1 MKISNKIKMFA
12 ASALVSVAGVGA
24 LVSGSAFAVTCDE
37 ANGWVPDPTGR
48 TCVLEDE
55 SETSL
60 WGIVN
65 AVINWILAIV
75 GVIAVFM
82 IILGGI
88 QYSTSAGD
96 SGKVKKAKDTI
107 LYGII
112 GLVIA
117 LLAAAIVNFVLD
129 GIFSSDGEGEKSA
142 SIVTTYVA

>member
-12 ASALVSVAGVGA
+12 ASAVVATAGFGG
-24 LVSGSAFAVTCDE
+24 LLTNGQAFAATNATAQCNSQSGFHWDNN
-37 ANGWVPDPTGR
+37 AG
-48 TCVLEDE
+48 TCVMD
-55 SETSL
+55 SKNGDL
-60 WGIVN
+60 WGIISTI
-65 AVINWILAIV
+65 INWILAIV

-117 LLAAAIVNFVLD
+117 LLAAAIVNFVLA
-129 GIFSSDGEGEKSA
+129 GIFGGNG
-142 SIVTTYVA
+142 TN

>member
-1 MKISNKIKMFA
+1 MKISNKVKMFVATA
-12 ASALVSVAGVGA
+12 AVLVASVFAP
-24 LVSGSAFAVTCDE
+24 SAFAAKDDTSDGCPE
-37 ANGWVPDPTGR
+37 GWVMKK
-48 TCVLEDE
+48 TCVMIEEDDAD
-55 SETSL
+55 L
-60 WGIVN
+60 WGIVSTI
-65 AVINWILAIV
+65 INFILAIV

-82 IILGGI
+82 IIFGGI

-117 LLAAAIVNFVLD
+117 LLAAAIVNFVLN
-129 GIFSSDGEGEKSA
+129 GIFSSDGEGEKKGS